1 MLIMDMDKREELVEE
16 LADVLSNL
24 SDETLMKIYNSY
36 REHEGKEKIHEMEDF
51 NDIYQWDSPLDVA
64 DLVLSYEG
72 TFSPSDY
79 YFVDGELESSDYVS
93 DLVEHETE
101 YGDIANW
108 IIDTDNTLGIR
119 IIEETLKKYESK
131 DYETAQKE
139 IMDNLTEVEKLLL
152 MEWENSTDNSLEII
166 FKKHIHNIMMAYAI
180 KHTPDIATDLD
191 LSNLDLA
198 CFDFITF
205 EDALE
210 DTEENITSIRDA
222 VADWLINTAP

>member
-1 MLIMDMDKREELVEE
+1 MLIMDMDKREKLVEE
-16 LADVLSNL
+16 LADVLCNNL

-36 REHEGKEKIHEMEDF
+36 RENEGKEQIHEMEDF
-51 NDIYQWDSPLDVA
+51 NDIHQWDSPLDVA

-108 IIDTDNTLGIR
+108 IIDTDNTEGIR

-131 DYETAQKE
+131 DYETAYNE
-139 IMDNLTEVEKLLL
+139 IMGNLTEAGKLILK
-152 MEWENSTDNSLEII
+152 EWEDSGERRLCDVLNGY
-166 FKKHIHNIMMAYAI
+166 FQNIMYAYAI
-180 KHTPDIATDLD
+180 KHAPEVAEDFD
-191 LSNLDLA
+191 LST
-198 CFDFITF
+198 FDFSTF
-205 EDALE
+205 IDSIKGTAIHVEK
-210 DTEENITSIRDA
+210 IRDA
-222 VADWLINTAP
+222 VAEWIVNTAP